1 MSDTT
6 EIQQQVEENTLSTNQ
21 TTPSLN
27 ETVIDKTNDNHE
39 HHDGFDIVLNDDEK
53 KPESKPNENA
63 KYAARRVAR
72 KRQHEI
78 EQQMKAVENGEL
90 PEQLRVNPE
99 LTDQPKID
107 DYLSDKALEKY
118 DYDTYKAQ
126 AAYQAALQDWQMKS
140 LDARSK
146 AVADQGRRTQEYT
159 QQSQEI
165 AKAMRAHYDAADKL
179 NLANFQE
186 KEDAALQILPQGVD
200 AAIAQNFPEKSAA
213 IIYYLG
219 SNPDKAREIFSK
231 NPVQVTIELTRLADR
246 LTLKPRGK
254 QISNAPL
261 TDEPLSGDVTAA
273 NISSL
278 QKQMDA
284 AASKG
289 DVDTYR
295 KIKAKL
301 RGMNN
306 GFK

>member
-1 MSDTT
+1 ML
-6 EIQQQVEENTLSTNQ
+6 I
-21 TTPSLN
+21 LN
-27 ETVIDKTNDNHE
+27 
-39 HHDGFDIVLNDDEK
+39 F
-53 KPESKPNENA
+53 P
-63 KYAARRVAR
+63 
-72 KRQHEI
+72 
-78 EQQMKAVENGEL
+78 
-90 PEQLRVNPE
+90 
-99 LTDQPKID
+99 DQPKID
-107 DYLSDKALEKY
+107 DYLSDNALEKY

-179 NLANFQE
+179 NLADFQE

-254 QISNAPL
+254 QISNAPM

-278 QKQMDA
+278 QKQMDE
-284 AASKG
+284 ASSQG

-301 RGMNN
+301 QGIR
-306 GFK
+306 

>member
-1 MSDTT
+1 MR
-6 EIQQQVEENTLSTNQ
+6 
-21 TTPSLN
+21 
-27 ETVIDKTNDNHE
+27 
-39 HHDGFDIVLNDDEK
+39 K

-72 KRQHEI
+72 KKAIRNRTT
-78 EQQMKAVENGEL
+78 MKAIENGEL

-99 LTDQPKID
+99 LPDQPKID
-107 DYLSDKALEKY
+107 DYLSDNALEKY

-179 NLANFQE
+179 NLADFQE
-186 KEDAALQILPQGVD
+186 KKMQHCRYYHKVLMLLLHKT
-200 AAIAQNFPEKSAA
+200 FLKKSAA

-254 QISNAPL
+254 QISNAPM

-278 QKQMDA
+278 QNRWMKHQVKVMW
-284 AASKG
+284 
-289 DVDTYR
+289 
-295 KIKAKL
+295 ILIEKL
-301 RGMNN
+301 RLNC
-306 GFK
+306 KE